1 MIALLAAVMVK
12 TIINFS
18 HPWATFFYFH
28 WNPSHLDTWCCWKT
42 ARGLAADEKL
52 EDRELPLPSLHPL
65 SPAVE
70 HSNVYLPGK
79 LSVSEAI
86 CYWRITAAPV
96 PSLTENFFSWWWS
109 GLPSWVTDK
118 WVNPKAGANTKLPRG
133 CFRFRVTSCPNWWWM
148 CTWSPQLFSFTLLDW
163 CPFSFL
169 VPAELLTA
177 PPDLTS
183 AAAMYRGPVY
193 ALHDVADKIPMTNSP
208 LLDPLPNLKIK
219 VYNSSGLVTPQDD
232 LGGEFSSKLSPKLPH
247 CLLDNS
253 DSTMGRRTQTQTLLR
268 TRDPSCT
275 ALGSFSS
282 QGGHL
287 IVPNSGT
294 VPDKGEE

>member
-1 MIALLAAVMVK
+1 MLPTLHFLVAILVSRPFLLY
-12 TIINFS
+12 S
-18 HPWATFFYFH
+18 HGWKDYRMTTTLLLCSTDATFFSF
-28 WNPSHLDTWCCWKT
+28 P
-42 ARGLAADEKL
+42 AD
-52 EDRELPLPSLHPL
+52 
-65 SPAVE
+65 
-70 HSNVYLPGK
+70 
-79 LSVSEAI
+79 
-86 CYWRITAAPV
+86 
-96 PSLTENFFSWWWS
+96 
-109 GLPSWVTDK
+109 
-118 WVNPKAGANTKLPRG
+118 
-133 CFRFRVTSCPNWWWM
+133 
-148 CTWSPQLFSFTLLDW
+148 
-163 CPFSFL
+163 
-169 VPAELLTA
+169 LLTA

-219 VYNSSGLVTPQDD
+219 VYNSSGLVTPVDD

-294 VPDKGEE
+294 LPRQREEMFSHISVLICNSVHIHV

>member
-1 MIALLAAVMVK
+1 MSEKEQSKAKQLFWVQFCRV
-12 TIINFS
+12 
-18 HPWATFFYFH
+18 FF
-28 WNPSHLDTWCCWKT
+28 PITKT
-42 ARGLAADEKL
+42 A
-52 EDRELPLPSLHPL
+52 PLIYSFFL
-65 SPAVE
+65 
-70 HSNVYLPGK
+70 
-79 LSVSEAI
+79 VSA
-86 CYWRITAAPV
+86 C
-96 PSLTENFFSWWWS
+96 FFSA
-109 GLPSWVTDK
+109 D
-118 WVNPKAGANTKLPRG
+118 
-133 CFRFRVTSCPNWWWM
+133 
-148 CTWSPQLFSFTLLDW
+148 
-163 CPFSFL
+163 
-169 VPAELLTA
+169 LLTA

-232 LGGEFSSKLSPKLPH
+232 LGGELSSKLSPKLPH

-282 QGGHL
+282 QGGQL
-287 IVPNSGT
+287 IVPNSGRAARGIPAST
-294 VPDKGEE
+294 FVCCFVIQ

>member
-1 MIALLAAVMVK
+1 MSLSFH
-12 TIINFS
+12 FS
-18 HPWATFFYFH
+18 P
-28 WNPSHLDTWCCWKT
+28 P
-42 ARGLAADEKL
+42 AD
-52 EDRELPLPSLHPL
+52 
-65 SPAVE
+65 
-70 HSNVYLPGK
+70 
-79 LSVSEAI
+79 
-86 CYWRITAAPV
+86 
-96 PSLTENFFSWWWS
+96 
-109 GLPSWVTDK
+109 
-118 WVNPKAGANTKLPRG
+118 
-133 CFRFRVTSCPNWWWM
+133 
-148 CTWSPQLFSFTLLDW
+148 
-163 CPFSFL
+163 
-169 VPAELLTA
+169 LLTA

-253 DSTMGRRTQTQTLLR
+253 ENTMGRRTQTQTLLR

-287 IVPNSGT
+287 IVPNSGNVAKT
-294 VPDKGEE
+294 KDLLYVFKTTTFRHEIYATSTCSKFFIILFK

>member
-1 MIALLAAVMVK
+1 MVSLC
-12 TIINFS
+12 F
-18 HPWATFFYFH
+18 
-28 WNPSHLDTWCCWKT
+28 
-42 ARGLAADEKL
+42 AAD
-52 EDRELPLPSLHPL
+52 
-65 SPAVE
+65 
-70 HSNVYLPGK
+70 
-79 LSVSEAI
+79 
-86 CYWRITAAPV
+86 
-96 PSLTENFFSWWWS
+96 
-109 GLPSWVTDK
+109 
-118 WVNPKAGANTKLPRG
+118 
-133 CFRFRVTSCPNWWWM
+133 
-148 CTWSPQLFSFTLLDW
+148 
-163 CPFSFL
+163 
-169 VPAELLTA
+169 LLTA

-253 DSTMGRRTQTQTLLR
+253 DSTMGRRAQTQTLLR

-275 ALGSFSS
+275 ALGSFGS
-282 QGGHL
+282 QGGQL

-294 VPDKGEE
+294 APKHSHVFCGCGPALRLLLFNVRNVALQQNGCWNWVFLQRLQRFPAFLSDCLATSEWQRNSKKPAQNNRLIRSGSYARRPRRISFTHLES

>member
-1 MIALLAAVMVK
+1 MMTTVLLLRLCNTDV
-12 TIINFS
+12 
-18 HPWATFFYFH
+18 TFFPF
-28 WNPSHLDTWCCWKT
+28 P
-42 ARGLAADEKL
+42 AD
-52 EDRELPLPSLHPL
+52 
-65 SPAVE
+65 
-70 HSNVYLPGK
+70 
-79 LSVSEAI
+79 
-86 CYWRITAAPV
+86 
-96 PSLTENFFSWWWS
+96 
-109 GLPSWVTDK
+109 
-118 WVNPKAGANTKLPRG
+118 
-133 CFRFRVTSCPNWWWM
+133 
-148 CTWSPQLFSFTLLDW
+148 
-163 CPFSFL
+163 
-169 VPAELLTA
+169 LLTA

-294 VPDKGEE
+294 LPNNDRTYLCVF

>member
-1 MIALLAAVMVK
+1 MLIAAN
-12 TIINFS
+12 TSFPCGYS
-18 HPWATFFYFH
+18 GF
-28 WNPSHLDTWCCWKT
+28 
-42 ARGLAADEKL
+42 
-52 EDRELPLPSLHPL
+52 
-65 SPAVE
+65 
-70 HSNVYLPGK
+70 K
-79 LSVSEAI
+79 LSVLHSHS
-86 CYWRITAAPV
+86 W
-96 PSLTENFFSWWWS
+96 TEHTLSAEPFR
-109 GLPSWVTDK
+109 
-118 WVNPKAGANTKLPRG
+118 KL
-133 CFRFRVTSCPNWWWM
+133 CKKHVF
-148 CTWSPQLFSFTLLDW
+148 FSFTAD
-163 CPFSFL
+163 
-169 VPAELLTA
+169 LLTV

-232 LGGEFSSKLSPKLPH
+232 LGVELSSKLSPKLPH

-253 DSTMGRRTQTQTLLR
+253 DSTIGRRTQTQTLLR

-294 VPDKGEE
+294 AHTWRGCIFVYFEVIK

>member
-1 MIALLAAVMVK
+1 MVAASASFPRGYFGSPQSQLAMAAVLLLRLC
-12 TIINFS
+12 
-18 HPWATFFYFH
+18 HADLTFFSF
-28 WNPSHLDTWCCWKT
+28 P
-42 ARGLAADEKL
+42 AD
-52 EDRELPLPSLHPL
+52 
-65 SPAVE
+65 
-70 HSNVYLPGK
+70 
-79 LSVSEAI
+79 
-86 CYWRITAAPV
+86 
-96 PSLTENFFSWWWS
+96 
-109 GLPSWVTDK
+109 
-118 WVNPKAGANTKLPRG
+118 
-133 CFRFRVTSCPNWWWM
+133 
-148 CTWSPQLFSFTLLDW
+148 
-163 CPFSFL
+163 
-169 VPAELLTA
+169 LLTA

-294 VPDKGEE
+294 VPSNEKEALSHVRVLICDSVHIDIFNRGKICCAFKNMQREM

>member
-1 MIALLAAVMVK
+1 MSLSFHSLP
-12 TIINFS
+12 
-18 HPWATFFYFH
+18 HP
-28 WNPSHLDTWCCWKT
+28 P
-42 ARGLAADEKL
+42 AD
-52 EDRELPLPSLHPL
+52 
-65 SPAVE
+65 
-70 HSNVYLPGK
+70 
-79 LSVSEAI
+79 
-86 CYWRITAAPV
+86 
-96 PSLTENFFSWWWS
+96 
-109 GLPSWVTDK
+109 
-118 WVNPKAGANTKLPRG
+118 
-133 CFRFRVTSCPNWWWM
+133 
-148 CTWSPQLFSFTLLDW
+148 
-163 CPFSFL
+163 
-169 VPAELLTA
+169 LLTA

-253 DSTMGRRTQTQTLLR
+253 DNTMGRRTQTQTLLR

-294 VPDKGEE
+294 VAKTKDLLYVFKTTTFLHEIYATSTCSRFFIILFK

>member
-1 MIALLAAVMVK
+1 
-12 TIINFS
+12 
-18 HPWATFFYFH
+18 
-28 WNPSHLDTWCCWKT
+28 
-42 ARGLAADEKL
+42 
-52 EDRELPLPSLHPL
+52 
-65 SPAVE
+65 
-70 HSNVYLPGK
+70 
-79 LSVSEAI
+79 
-86 CYWRITAAPV
+86 
-96 PSLTENFFSWWWS
+96 
-109 GLPSWVTDK
+109 
-118 WVNPKAGANTKLPRG
+118 
-133 CFRFRVTSCPNWWWM
+133 
-148 CTWSPQLFSFTLLDW
+148 
-163 CPFSFL
+163 
-169 VPAELLTA
+169 
-177 PPDLTS
+177 
-183 AAAMYRGPVY
+183 MYRGPVY

-287 IVPNSGT
+287 IVPNSGSVT
-294 VPDKGEE
+294 DDERNSFHMFWYKVHVFVWVFF

>member
-1 MIALLAAVMVK
+1 MVSLC
-12 TIINFS
+12 F
-18 HPWATFFYFH
+18 
-28 WNPSHLDTWCCWKT
+28 
-42 ARGLAADEKL
+42 AAD
-52 EDRELPLPSLHPL
+52 
-65 SPAVE
+65 
-70 HSNVYLPGK
+70 
-79 LSVSEAI
+79 
-86 CYWRITAAPV
+86 
-96 PSLTENFFSWWWS
+96 
-109 GLPSWVTDK
+109 
-118 WVNPKAGANTKLPRG
+118 
-133 CFRFRVTSCPNWWWM
+133 
-148 CTWSPQLFSFTLLDW
+148 
-163 CPFSFL
+163 
-169 VPAELLTA
+169 LLTA

-253 DSTMGRRTQTQTLLR
+253 DSTMGRRAQTQTLLR

-282 QGGHL
+282 QGGQL

-294 VPDKGEE
+294 APNQAFTCILMLRACVDVAPTLYLLLINVQSVALKQNGC